1 MKSIRT
7 ILSLLL
13 AATLLVACD
22 QIAEDRRFLTMDPR
36 PLPSNQRTHLLVD
49 FSAFRCLNCPLAAE
63 EAHSLQQI
71 YDSSLIVVTMHPPLH
86 PLTQGTVDYTC
97 PAADVYFEDLGGD
110 VSTPLPTGSVD
121 IVPNEDGEYL
131 IPMELWSTALA
142 TRQTD
147 TALIVPSLNVDYEPN
162 SRIFTVRAQT
172 QHLNSQLSTLDYQLI
187 LWLVE
192 DSVEGLQ
199 LMPDNTVNGHY
210 YHRHLLRESLTE
222 PWGEALSWPQKT
234 SFERT
239 YTLPEDYNDHQAYI
253 VAVVVE
259 PQTHQVMNIVQSHKL
274 NTAADVP
281 EAMLIVDVDYQGE
294 IEEESLSFTVTE
306 ADLDPLS
313 GKTLMTVTGYLYSAN
328 GQVTVTLTRSTTGLE
343 DEFCC
348 GQQCTVGNK
357 ELTETKTFRLS
368 DNGDANW
375 YMHYYPQPD
384 SEVHYQVSFSNG
396 TQTKTMNINFRFF
409 DL

>member
-1 MKSIRT
+1 MNKIRT
-7 ILSLLL
+7 ILFLL
-13 AATLLVACD
+13 AATLMIGCD
-22 QIAEDRRFLTMDPR
+22 QIAEDRHFLPMDPR
-36 PLPSNQRTHLLVD
+36 ALPSNQRAHLLVD

-63 EAHSLQQI
+63 EAEALQQV
-71 YDSSLIVVTMHPPLH
+71 YDSSLVVVTMHPPLH

-110 VSTPLPTGSVD
+110 VSTPLPTGSVN
-121 IVPNEDGEYL
+121 ILPEEDGEYL
-131 IPMELWSTALA
+131 LPMELWATALA
-142 TRQTD
+142 ARQTD

-172 QHLNSQLSTLDYQLI
+172 KPIDSQLSNLDYQLI

-199 LMPDNTVNGHY
+199 LMPDNTVNEHY

-222 PWGEALSWPQKT
+222 PWGEALSWPQKP
-234 SFERT
+234 SLERN
-239 YTLPEDYNDHQAYI
+239 YTLPEEYNDHQAYI
-253 VAVVVE
+253 VAVLVE
-259 PQTHQVMNIVQSHKL
+259 PQTHQVMNVVESDKL
-274 NTAADVP
+274 NSAAEVP
-281 EAMLIVDVDYQGE
+281 EAILLVSVDKFGDL
-294 IEEESLSFTVTE
+294 EEEGMSITISE
-306 ADLDPLS
+306 AELDPLS
-313 GKTLMTVTGYLYSAN
+313 GKTQMTLSGFVYSES
-328 GQVTVTLTRSTTGLE
+328 GQMTVTLTRSTTGLE

-368 DNGDANW
+368 GDNTADW

-384 SEVHYQVSFSNG
+384 TEVRYQISFSNG
-396 TQTKTMNINFRFF
+396 SETKTLNVDFNYVR
-409 DL
+409 